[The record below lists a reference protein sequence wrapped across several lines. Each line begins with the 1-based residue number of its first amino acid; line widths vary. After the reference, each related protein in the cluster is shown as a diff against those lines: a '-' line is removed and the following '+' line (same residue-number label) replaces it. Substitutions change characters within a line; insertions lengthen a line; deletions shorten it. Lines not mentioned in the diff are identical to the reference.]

1 MKHDELYRPFHY
13 GDIGFEADG
22 EFAIQTDEER
32 AAVEHSVVMAD
43 SAIAARDEHD
53 DVLSVAIR
61 GQIFRKLARTNNRKQ
76 SQCGSL

>member
-22 EFAIQTDEER
+22 EFAIQTDEEQ
-32 AAVEHSVVMAD
+32 AAVEHSVMMAD

-61 GQIFRKLARTNNRKQ
+61 GPNFQEITVD
-76 SQCGSL
+76 

>member
-43 SAIAARDEHD
+43 SAIAVWDDHD
-53 DVLSVAIR
+53 DVLSVVIE
-61 GQIFRKLARTNNRKQ
+61 GKIFDKRQ
-76 SQCGSL
+76 

>member
-1 MKHDELYRPFHY
+1 LKHDELYRPFHY

-43 SAIAARDEHD
+43 SAIAAR
-53 DVLSVAIR
+53 V
-61 GQIFRKLARTNNRKQ
+61 
-76 SQCGSL
+76 C